1 MSKVPMTVSGEAAL
15 REELE
20 RLKKVDRPR
29 ITAAIAEAREHGDLK
44 ENAEYHAARE
54 QQSFNEGR
62 IMEIEGK
69 LANAQVID
77 ITAIA
82 KTGKVIFGTTVDLI
96 NMETDETVTYRIVG
110 DDEADVK
117 NNLISVSSP
126 RSAELAVDCRSW
138 RSWISTFRYTG
149 SLSMTPSGILSSTT
163 RVTPGALHTC
173 W

>member
-1 MSKVPMTVSGEAAL
+1 MTVSGEAAL

-126 RSAELAVDCRSW
+126 IARALIGKEEGDVVVVRA
-138 RSWISTFRYTG
+138 
-149 SLSMTPSGILSSTT
+149 
-163 RVTPGALHTC
+163 PGGDIEYEIDQVHHI
-173 W
+173 

>member
-1 MSKVPMTVSGEAAL
+1 MSKVPMTVSGEESL
-15 REELE
+15 RRELE
-20 RLKKVDRPR
+20 RLKKVERPR
-29 ITAAIAEAREHGDLK
+29 ITQAIAEAREHGDLK

-77 ITAIA
+77 VTAIP
-82 KTGKVIFGTTVDLI
+82 KSGKVIFGTTIDLV
-96 NMETDETVTYRIVG
+96 NVESGETVTYRIVG

-126 RSAELAVDCRSW
+126 IARALIGKEEGDVVVVKA
-138 RSWISTFRYTG
+138 
-149 SLSMTPSGILSSTT
+149 
-163 RVTPGALHTC
+163 PGGDVEYEIDEVYHI
-173 W
+173 